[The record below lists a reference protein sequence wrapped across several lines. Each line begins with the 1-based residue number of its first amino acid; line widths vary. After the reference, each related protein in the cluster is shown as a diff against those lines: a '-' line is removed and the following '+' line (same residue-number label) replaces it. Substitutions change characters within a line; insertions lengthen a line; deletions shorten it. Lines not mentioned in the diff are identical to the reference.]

1 MIAAAV
7 ACVATGVGVAFRG
20 DAGVGKSR
28 LLAEVAARLN
38 RAGVSV
44 TALHATASTASIP
57 LGVFLSVLGPAENQ
71 LQSLADPSAP
81 ASVALLRLAAVIRSR
96 LLAASPTVIGVDDA
110 HLLDAP
116 SAGLLLELA
125 RSGAI
130 VLLTLREGERV
141 PDAVT
146 ALWRDGLVTIENVGA
161 LDANACHELV
171 AQLLGGPVDRGL
183 SRAVCVKSGGNPL
196 FACEIVRSLGG
207 SGVASLRAGV
217 WTLVDSLPPL
227 PHVTDY
233 LAVRIDELE
242 PDVRE
247 IAEVVA
253 VAGSLG
259 VQEAEALVGD
269 STIERA
275 ESTGLVC
282 TLRDGGRTVV
292 RLSHPLY
299 VDALLAGLSPLRRTR
314 ISRQLGDALE
324 ARTRGRALSV
334 AERVDAATWRLAA
347 GTSVPADELVSLA
360 EIVYPSDPALSN
372 RFVAAA
378 LEAPR
383 DVAQSLRLVMLL
395 MHLHRRDDADA
406 LLTTLDGVELSASA
420 RAVAVASRAYLL
432 GIVGH
437 RPDLSLDVI
446 DAAMRDLGAMP
457 QLLAIRTNVLWQLG
471 RFDDAVA
478 LGRPLF
484 FDESLAITERVLTG
498 SVLSIIS
505 ISSARRE
512 QYLDYRDQLAPLVPQ
527 AHAMP
532 EAEDTMRLQGV
543 LAALNLDQDLESAGR
558 LARDGY
564 ERSLL
569 RGNDSARTEFAH
581 LVAWVKVQ
589 GGDLAGAMTLFA
601 EVNAAAGMWSHTTRP
616 WTRSHVVRALVLDGR
631 LAEARV
637 VLGRIHAEP
646 HAPVH
651 DVSVALAEASV
662 LAADG
667 ALLEGARRCHAA
679 ADAAS
684 ALGQHERARAA
695 WFAGL
700 RYGDATCAHQLE
712 RELASAPGE
721 IDTAKVSLARAWIN
735 SDAPSAESAATSFA
749 ARGLLWYA
757 IDAQAMAVDIH
768 HTTGQPGALP
778 TARLAALRRRA
789 HGLTSPTV
797 RFLAAAN
804 TAEADVLTSRELEI
818 ALLAARGHSDRS
830 IADALG
836 ISVRTVS
843 THLGHVYTKL
853 GVNKRSQLA
862 VALDDG
868 TAEHY

>member
-1 MIAAAV
+1 M
-7 ACVATGVGVAFRG
+7 VG
-20 DAGVGKSR
+20 R
-28 LLAEVAARLN
+28 LL
-38 RAGVSV
+38 
-44 TALHATASTASIP
+44 
-57 LGVFLSVLGPAENQ
+57 
-71 LQSLADPSAP
+71 D
-81 ASVALLRLAAVIRSR
+81 
-96 LLAASPTVIGVDDA
+96 
-110 HLLDAP
+110 
-116 SAGLLLELA
+116 
-125 RSGAI
+125 
-130 VLLTLREGERV
+130 
-141 PDAVT
+141 
-146 ALWRDGLVTIENVGA
+146 
-161 LDANACHELV
+161 
-171 AQLLGGPVDRGL
+171 GPVDRGL

-196 FACEIVRSLGG
+196 FVCEIVRSLGG

-217 WTLVDSLPPL
+217 WTLVGALPPL

-233 LAVRIDELE
+233 LAVRVDELE
-242 PDVRE
+242 PEVRD
-247 IAEVVA
+247 IAQVVA
-253 VAGSLG
+253 VAGSLDAH
-259 VQEAEALVGD
+259 EAVTLAGE
-269 STIERA
+269 STVERA
-275 ESTGLVC
+275 ESSGVVRL
-282 TLRDGGRTVV
+282 LREGERTVV

-299 VDALLAGLSPLRRTR
+299 ADALLAGLGAQRRSR
-314 ISRQLGDALE
+314 ISRQLGDSLV
-324 ARTRGRALSV
+324 ARSHGRALTVS
-334 AERVDAATWRLAA
+334 ERVDAATWRLADGSPIA
-347 GTSVPADELVSLA
+347 ADELVALA
-360 EIVYPSDPALSN
+360 EIVYPSDPALCN

-378 LEAPR
+378 LDAPR

-406 LLTTLDGVELSASA
+406 LLSTLDDVELPANA
-420 RAVAVASRAYLL
+420 RAVVVASRAYLL

-446 DAAMRDLGAMP
+446 DDAVRELGAIP
-457 QLLAIRTNVLWQLG
+457 QLLAVRTNVLWQLG

-484 FDESLAITERVLTG
+484 FDETLAVAERVLTG

-512 QYLDYRDQLAPLVPQ
+512 QYLDYRDRLAPLVPR

-532 EAEDTMRLQGV
+532 EADDTMRLQGV

-564 ERSLL
+564 ERSLV

-589 GGDLAGAMTLFA
+589 SGDLAGAMPLFA

-637 VLGRIHAEP
+637 VLAKIHSAP

-667 ALLEGARRCHAA
+667 ALHEGARRCHAA
-679 ADAAS
+679 AGVAS
-684 ALGQHERARAA
+684 ALGQHERSRAA

-700 RYGDATCAHQLE
+700 RYGDATCAHQLA
-712 RELASAPGE
+712 RELATARGE
-721 IDTAKVSLARAWIN
+721 IEVAKVELARAWIE
-735 SDAPSAESAATSFA
+735 SDAPSAESAATAFA
-749 ARGLLWYA
+749 ERGLLWYA

-768 HTTGQPGALP
+768 HTTDQPAALA

-797 RFLAAAN
+797 RFLATAN
-804 TAEADVLTSRELEI
+804 AVDANALTTRELEI
-818 ALLAARGHSDRS
+818 ALLAARGHSDRA
-830 IADALG
+830 IAEALG
-836 ISVRTVS
+836 VSVRTVN

-853 GVNKRSQLA
+853 GVSRRTQLGA
-862 VALDDG
+862 ALDDG
-868 TAEHY
+868 NLNTH